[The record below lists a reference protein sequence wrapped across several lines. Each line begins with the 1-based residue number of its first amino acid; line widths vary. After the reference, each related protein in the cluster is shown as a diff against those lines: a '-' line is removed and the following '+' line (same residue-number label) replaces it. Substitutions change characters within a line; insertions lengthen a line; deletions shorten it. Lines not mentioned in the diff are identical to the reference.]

1 MKVRNIFIGCLSLL
15 MAFTACNEEI
25 IIENEGIETASF
37 SLSFLLILLPGISLR
52 KRRDRSLHRMN
63 YMSEIVSSRF
73 TREKVTDG
81 IG

>member
-37 SLSFLLILLPGISLR
+37 SLSFLANTTAGNIATKAGEQIATE
-52 KRRDRSLHRMN
+52 D
-63 YMSEIVSSRF
+63 
-73 TREKVTDG
+73 
-81 IG
+81 